1 MKLKEKIN
9 ENTKVV
15 KKLSTGKMYLARAMS
30 YISIINFGMILF
42 VALDKLRESTGIEL
56 DFNMFYFYP
65 IIFVV
70 TIVIAI
76 TAGKLEDY
84 FGFSRA
90 EKRAGEDRSFH
101 FVKMMK
107 MLERIEKRLDKLEKN
122 ENKREN

>member
-9 ENTKVV
+9 ENTRIV

-30 YISIINFGMILF
+30 YISIVNFGMILF

-56 DFNMFYFYP
+56 NFNMFYLYP
-65 IIFVV
+65 IIFIV
-70 TIVIAI
+70 TIAIAI
-76 TAGKLEDY
+76 TVGKIEDY
-84 FGFSRA
+84 FGFARA

-107 MLERIEKRLDKLEKN
+107 MLKRIEERLDKLEGKI
-122 ENKREN
+122 K